1 MKLNRLLL
9 LLLLFFIVYFYL
21 NPSLCRHRLVIFYY
35 RSTGREKRERERENC
50 VVKQHID
57 T

>member
-35 RSTGREKRERERENC
+35 RSTEREKRERERENC